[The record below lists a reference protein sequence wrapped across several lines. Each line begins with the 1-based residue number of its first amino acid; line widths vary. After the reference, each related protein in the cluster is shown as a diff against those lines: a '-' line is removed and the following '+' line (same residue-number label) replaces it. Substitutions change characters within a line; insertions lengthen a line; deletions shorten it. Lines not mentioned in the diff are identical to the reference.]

1 MMLEIFKYS
10 FMVRAFIAGGAI
22 AVIAPL
28 IGTFLVMRRF
38 SLFADSLSH
47 VALAGVAIGLIAGIY
62 PVITA
67 VIACVFA
74 ALLIE
79 KLRSERNHARN

>member
-1 MMLEIFKYS
+1 MFEIFHYG

-28 IGTFLVMRRF
+28 IGTFLVMRKF

-47 VALAGVAIGLIAGIY
+47 VALAGVAIGIITGIY
-62 PVITA
+62 PVATA
-67 VIACVFA
+67 VIACVVA
-74 ALLIE
+74 AFFLE
-79 KLRSERNHARN
+79 RLRSKQ